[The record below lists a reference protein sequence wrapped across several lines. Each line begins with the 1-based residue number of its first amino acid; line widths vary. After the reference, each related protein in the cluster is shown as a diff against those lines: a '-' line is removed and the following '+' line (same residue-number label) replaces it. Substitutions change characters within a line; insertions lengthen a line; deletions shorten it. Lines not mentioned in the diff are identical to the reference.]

1 MRSTETCMFSC
12 LRNHEADHYS
22 PGLDIDGAQC
32 GRKSPTWFVRAS
44 LPLENGPDGKPNAS
58 YGPLVKYLRALSLIT
73 VPIASGMVG
82 IVLILFLAAWSGG
95 AKKWARTLNIVSP
108 ALITSDVRLMR

>member
-1 MRSTETCMFSC
+1 M
-12 LRNHEADHYS
+12 
-22 PGLDIDGAQC
+22 
-32 GRKSPTWFVRAS
+32 
-44 LPLENGPDGKPNAS
+44 
-58 YGPLVKYLRALSLIT
+58 RALSLIT